1 LKIPATASI
10 ADATIPLLLG
20 PELRF
25 DDEELFFELDAL
37 LVEDEAFAFVLVPV
51 DLDFACAGFDF
62 DEADF
67 PALDLDEVDFDA
79 VLFFADDFGAAF
91 VDFPADDLA
100 EVFDDPDFD
109 FVAPFFGLEDF
120 LVVGISF
127 SSPISD
133 LSFK

>member
-1 LKIPATASI
+1 M
-10 ADATIPLLLG
+10 ADATIPLLPA

-25 DDEELFFELDAL
+25 DDDVPFFELDAL
-37 LVEDEAFAFVLVPV
+37 PGEDEALAFVPVPV
-51 DLDFACAGFDF
+51 DLDLDCAGFDF
-62 DEADF
+62 DEVDF
-67 PALDLDEVDFDA
+67 PALDLDDADLDA
-79 VLFFADDFGAAF
+79 VLFFADDFGAALAF
-91 VDFPADDLA
+91 IDFPADDLA

-133 LSFK
+133 LKF

>member
-1 LKIPATASI
+1 M
-10 ADATIPLLLG
+10 LLG

-37 LVEDEAFAFVLVPV
+37 LVEDEAFAFVAVAV

-62 DEADF
+62 DEADL
-67 PALDLDEVDFDA
+67 PVLDLDEADFDA

-91 VDFPADDLA
+91 VDFPADDRA

-109 FVAPFFGLEDF
+109 LVVPFFGLEDF

-127 SSPISD
+127 PPRFRI
-133 LSFK
+133 